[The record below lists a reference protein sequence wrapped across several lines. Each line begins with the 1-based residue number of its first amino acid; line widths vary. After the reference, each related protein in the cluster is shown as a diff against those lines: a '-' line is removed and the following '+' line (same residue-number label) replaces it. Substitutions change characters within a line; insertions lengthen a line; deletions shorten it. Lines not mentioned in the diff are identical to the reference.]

1 MSFDDRKKMQTSGA
15 GWRWTRMD
23 VKVYDQPVDAVERRK
38 GQEPSREEAAV
49 EEAAA
54 RVPT

>member
-1 MSFDDRKKMQTSGA
+1 
-15 GWRWTRMD
+15 MD